1 MSVSGSTYVAAF
13 GDGTS
18 VLERVL
24 LAIINAHTTDATDG
38 RQAERL
44 QTAMTALIG
53 PAARHGQDMERA
65 LLFMRRQRQ
74 RDVCDVEMQA
84 LRSCAGFSTCAT
96 RTVTELAT
104 LAACEVLGCIT
115 ASEVQAT
122 AIVLC
127 EMFRK
132 HGNNYGAEIDYV
144 RQALEVEAV
153 QRILNEL
160 AEWEVLSIGQN

>member
-1 MSVSGSTYVAAF
+1 MSGSGSTYVTAY
-13 GDGTS
+13 GGGST

-24 LAIINAHTTDATDG
+24 LAIINAHTTDATEG

-53 PAARHGQDMERA
+53 PAARDVQDMERA

-74 RDVCDVEMQA
+74 REICDVEMQA
-84 LRSCAGFSTCAT
+84 LRLCAGAPRFAT
-96 RTVTELAT
+96 RTVAELAT
-104 LAACEVLGCIT
+104 LAAREVLGCAT
-115 ASEVQAT
+115 AGEVRTT

-132 HGNNYGAEIDYV
+132 HGNNYSAEIDNV
-144 RQALEVEAV
+144 RQALEAEAV
-153 QRILNEL
+153 QRLCDEL
-160 AEWEVLSIGQN
+160 SEWDVPTRL

>member
-24 LAIINAHTTDATDG
+24 LAIINAHTTDETEDHK
-38 RQAERL
+38 AERL
-44 QTAMTALIG
+44 QMAMTALIG
-53 PAARHGQDMERA
+53 PAARNGRDMERA

-84 LRSCAGFSTCAT
+84 LRSCAGFPTYAT
-96 RTVTELAT
+96 RTVAELAT
-104 LAACEVLGCIT
+104 LAACEVLGCIA
-115 ASEVQAT
+115 ASEVQTT
-122 AIVLC
+122 ASVLC

-132 HGNNYGAEIDYV
+132 HGNNYGAELDHV
-144 RQALEVEAV
+144 KEALEAEAV
-153 QRILNEL
+153 QRLCVEL
-160 AEWEVLSIGQN
+160 AEWDVPTRL

>member
-1 MSVSGSTYVAAF
+1 MSGSGSTYITAY
-13 GDGTS
+13 GGGST

-24 LAIINAHTTDATDG
+24 LAIINAHTTDATEG

-53 PAARHGQDMERA
+53 PAARDGQDMERA

-84 LRSCAGFSTCAT
+84 LRSCAGFPTCAT
-96 RTVTELAT
+96 RTVAELAT

-122 AIVLC
+122 VSVLC

-132 HGNNYGAEIDYV
+132 HGNNYGAELDNV
-144 RQALEVEAV
+144 REALEAEAV
-153 QRILNEL
+153 QRLCGEL
-160 AEWEVLSIGQN
+160 AEWDVPTRL

>member
-1 MSVSGSTYVAAF
+1 MSVGDSTYVAAF

-24 LAIINAHTTDATDG
+24 MAVINAHTTDASEGLQT
-38 RQAERL
+38 ERL

-53 PAARHGQDMERA
+53 PAARNCQDMERA

-74 RDVCDVEMQA
+74 REICDVEMQA
-84 LRSCAGFSTCAT
+84 LRLCAGAHRFAT
-96 RTVTELAT
+96 RTVPELAT
-104 LAACEVLGCIT
+104 LAAREVLGCT
-115 ASEVQAT
+115 TVGEVRTT

-132 HGNNYGAEIDYV
+132 HGNNYSAEIDNV
-144 RQALEVEAV
+144 RQALETEAV
-153 QRILNEL
+153 QRLCKEL
-160 AEWEVLSIGQN
+160 SEWDVPTRL